1 MPFFIYKALNSVGGE
16 TQGEIQADNKKTAID
31 YLKRDG
37 LTPLYIEEKG
47 KFEKSQFSIFS
58 NLTIFERGISA
69 VDRVFLTRHLAAI
82 LKSGINLTE
91 ALEVLQEDVQKPLLK
106 KILVDAK
113 KNLEKGQ
120 PLSMT
125 FASYD
130 KYFSPVFIG
139 LIRAGESSGTLE
151 DTLENLGNQLQRDYE
166 LRKKVQSAMIYPAIL
181 MFASSL
187 IIVLLL
193 TFVMPRLTKALLQT
207 KVKLP
212 AITRFFIG
220 VSDILSA
227 QPILTVVIF
236 LGAIFFLILFFRRQK
251 GKQIFLKFLQK
262 IPISRELIKRLAL
275 ARFSRTFL
283 NLLKSGM
290 PALEAIKITAQTVG
304 NKSYEDAL
312 LNIAEDIKKGSPLNQ
327 SFKKR
332 IYLFPQLVV
341 SIIGIGERTGTLER
355 ALLTISNYYEE
366 EVDRILKN
374 LVSLLEPLML
384 VVMGFVIAG
393 IALSILLPIYQL
405 VSSFR

>member
-1 MPFFIYKALNSVGGE
+1 MPFFIYKALNSAGGE

-31 YLKRDG
+31 YLKRDK

-58 NLTIFERGISA
+58 NFTIFERGINA
-69 VDRVFLTRHLAAI
+69 TDRIFLTRHLAAI
-82 LKSGINLTE
+82 LKSGINLRE
-91 ALEVLQEDVQKPLLK
+91 ALEVLQEDVQKPILK
-106 KILVDAK
+106 KILIDAK

-125 FASYD
+125 FATYD

-151 DTLENLGNQLQRDYE
+151 DTLENLGEQLQRDYE

-220 VSDILSA
+220 VSDILSV
-227 QPILTVVIF
+227 QPILTIAVFIGAIIF
-236 LGAIFFLILFFRRQK
+236 LVLFFRHQK
-251 GKQIFLKFLQK
+251 GKQIFLKLLQK

-304 NKSYEDAL
+304 NKNYEDAL
-312 LNIAEDIKKGSPLNQ
+312 LSIAEDIKKGSPLNQ

-355 ALLTISNYYEE
+355 ALKTISDYYEE

-384 VVMGFVIAG
+384 VIMGFVIAG